1 MVFVCA
7 WMHVYCMLCRYL
19 LLCTLLCQDNSVSHG
34 FPLNDRWRPL
44 WVPTLAASGTN
55 CPHIPSSKSF
65 HRIRWAKGS
74 TCTSVAKSF
83 KWSQRIWMNLYINS
97 RVQQSS
103 ELAPSRTMVNVS
115 PGCPITWGDGTPT
128 EQIFSLS
135 SGLVLDEFEMTVN
148 WQGRSG
154 TSMGWFSIAQITK
167 GYCSPQHNRPSLLV
181 LACFGMFSDPLIPC
195 EFCLPWPTFPLPGRC
210 MMIIIEQTREFFG
223 ERYVGLR
230 EIAPGL
236 FRNLQIQVV
245 ASQGGRV
252 IHCHVSC
259 PNGVSLEFPKITN
272 HQGVMAIVN
281 IHILAACKPLLSAAC
296 QTFP

>member
-1 MVFVCA
+1 
-7 WMHVYCMLCRYL
+7 
-19 LLCTLLCQDNSVSHG
+19 
-34 FPLNDRWRPL
+34 
-44 WVPTLAASGTN
+44 
-55 CPHIPSSKSF
+55 
-65 HRIRWAKGS
+65 
-74 TCTSVAKSF
+74 
-83 KWSQRIWMNLYINS
+83 
-97 RVQQSS
+97 
-103 ELAPSRTMVNVS
+103 MVNFS
-115 PGCPITWGDGTPT
+115 PGCPSTWGDGTPT

-148 WQGRSG
+148 WQGQSG
-154 TSMGWFSIAQITK
+154 TSMGWLSIAQITK
-167 GYCSPQHNRPSLLV
+167 GCCSPQHNRPSLLV

-195 EFCLPWPTFPLPGRC
+195 DFCLPWPTFPLPGRC
-210 MMIIIEQTREFFG
+210 MMIIIEQTCEFFG

-236 FRNLQIQVV
+236 LGNLQIQVV

-281 IHILAACKPLLSAAC
+281 IYIYM
-296 QTFP
+296 